1 MYHKWIMEQIF
12 VTMVLA
18 LAVLLGLLTAWSSGA
33 APAKFA
39 EDLGL
44 SIINAGGR
52 NEIMAQY
59 TCLFLAMAA
68 VCAAALVGAV
78 PRQAALIVL
87 AVIFGGLLVGRLV
100 SLPLNGGIAGY
111 SRTIVSL
118 YAIDAV
124 GLALTAAALVLNNYG

>member
-1 MYHKWIMEQIF
+1 MDYGTDFCNDGIGACRAIGVAYGMEQWRR
-12 VTMVLA
+12 A
-18 LAVLLGLLTAWSSGA
+18 G
-33 APAKFA
+33 A

-124 GLALTAAALVLNNYG
+124 GLALTAAALVLNNHA